1 MRRLLIFTVIMC
13 SLIMKAQSGAKIE
26 FKDKDNTIDYGSIT
40 KETDSGVRS
49 FEFTNTGDAPLI
61 ISEVHSTCG
70 CTVPTKPDHPILPGK
85 KGKIDVKYNMNPG
98 TIRKTITVDSNAIN
112 YENGII
118 KLTIKGEVLVKK

>member
-1 MRRLLIFTVIMC
+1 MRKILFIAVLLMSFGAF
-13 SLIMKAQSGAKIE
+13 AQAKIE

-40 KETDSGVRS
+40 KETDNGVRS

-70 CTVPTKPDHPILPGK
+70 CTVPTKPDHAILPGK